1 MSSDDA
7 GVNCADIANAPA
19 ILLTPRVRLET
30 ACVSHA
36 AAFCEG
42 VQASVSAL
50 IYVAWS
56 LRLNDFAWAHRF
68 CESDARS
75 AAAGEDLAFHAFEI
89 ESDAWVGRIDVHTI
103 DFDARRGEIGYVG
116 DLRRAGR
123 GLMREAVCAVIDL
136 CFRLGFERVEA
147 MSDVRNDRALHF
159 AEILGMT
166 REGVLR
172 HHELDLQGKP
182 CNMALYA
189 VLRPA
194 A

>member
-1 MSSDDA
+1 M
-7 GVNCADIANAPA
+7 NCTDLANAPA
-19 ILLTPRVRLET
+19 VLNAPRVRLER
-30 ACVSHA
+30 ACLAHA

-42 VQASVSAL
+42 VQASVSTL
-50 IYVAWS
+50 TYVAWS
-56 LRLNDFAWAHRF
+56 LHLNDLLWAQYF
-68 CESDARS
+68 CDRDARS
-75 AAAGEDLAFHAFEI
+75 AEAGKDLAFHAFEI
-89 ESDAWVGRIDVHTI
+89 EGDAWVGRIDVHTI
-103 DFDARRGEIGYVG
+103 DFDARRGEVGYVG

-159 AEILGMT
+159 AETLGMT
-166 REGVLR
+166 CEGVLR
-172 HHELDLQGKP
+172 HHELDLQGKA
-182 CNMALYA
+182 CDMALYA

>member
-1 MSSDDA
+1 MNSTDLA
-7 GVNCADIANAPA
+7 KAPA
-19 ILLTPRVRLET
+19 VLFAPRVRLER
-30 ACVSHA
+30 ACVAHA

-50 IYVAWS
+50 GYVEWS

-75 AAAGEDLAFHAFEI
+75 AAAGEDLVFHAFEI
-89 ESDAWVGRIDVHTI
+89 EGDAWVGRIDVHTI
-103 DFDARRGEIGYVG
+103 DFDARRGEVGYVG

-159 AEILGMT
+159 AETLGMT
-166 REGVLR
+166 CEGVLR
-172 HHELDLQGKP
+172 HHELDLQAKP
-182 CNMALYA
+182 CDMALYA